1 MNSNPLLSVWYSY
14 QASKSA
20 FEIAKAANKHPDRE
34 NLFAKAK
41 DLRLLSKAEATKAFE
56 QGKKESEELFV
67 LSLWATFERFVRIYL
82 QKKGKK
88 LQEISP
94 TSLASSIYPYFEKE
108 VEFWKAEDILDLL
121 KNTLAPRVTLIGQA
135 KQILQYR
142 NWIAHGKNAN
152 QTPAQVTPVYAF
164 DILNEI
170 VDLMLLN

>member
-1 MNSNPLLSVWYSY
+1 MNSNPLLDVWQSY
-14 QASKSA
+14 QALQDC
-20 FEIAKAANKHPDRE
+20 FEIAKMTNKHPDRD
-34 NLFAKAK
+34 NLLVKTEILHRQ
-41 DLRLLSKAEATKAFE
+41 DQTKAR
-56 QGKKESEELFV
+56 QMIKQSQNDADELFV

-82 QKKGKK
+82 QEKGKK

-121 KNTLAPRVTLIGQA
+121 KSTLAPRASLIGQA

-152 QTPAQVTPVYAF
+152 QIPTQITPVYAF
-164 DILNEI
+164 DILNTI
-170 VDLMLLN
+170 VELMLLN